1 MKFKRALQG
10 EHMIMF
16 PSTNSDHNKDNLLFD
31 IIFTIIVIL
40 AASFS
45 AFTTYLG
52 FSYDLPKF
60 ASGVIA
66 TIIGLGLF
74 IINMTI
80 KRYQQE
86 GQNIAKPIM
95 AFLFF
100 LIFSF
105 ISNTNAIYTYFLQ
118 KDIVQQTQI
127 KAEKNFDKGTSIILA
142 ALENDNLSVN
152 VSRIKQELD
161 IAKRNLYNQM
171 VDPANPGLGSKAK
184 EHLSEVE
191 TILGVQL
198 TKLKPPSPRAS
209 LQKHKNFANHLMKL
223 IDEQFKTKY
232 VSGKAEEIEAFKR
245 DIEHRKV
252 LYRTSIIKKEF
263 NRDITDAMARDLESI
278 KVKAEK
284 LVGFRGDIPTIDTS
298 ADDIGSFNYTW
309 SNFVNGVNKSAIM
322 LSVLLSLMLD
332 TLAPVL
338 AVLLYRK
345 KEEYID

>member
-1 MKFKRALQG
+1 MLT
-10 EHMIMF
+10 F
-16 PSTNSDHNKDNLLFD
+16 PTETKENSKDNLIFD
-31 IIFTIIVIL
+31 IIFAIIVIL

-52 FSYDLPKF
+52 FSYDLPKL
-60 ASGVIA
+60 ASGIIA

-80 KRYQQE
+80 KKYRQE
-86 GQNIAKPIM
+86 GRSVLRPFM

-100 LIFSF
+100 LVFSF

-118 KDIVQQTQI
+118 KDIVPQTQI
-127 KAEKNFDKGTSIILA
+127 KAEKDFDKGTSMILS
-142 ALENDNLSVN
+142 ALENNNLSVN
-152 VSRIKQELD
+152 VARIKQTLD

-198 TKLKPPSPRAS
+198 TKLKPPAPRSS
-209 LQKHKNFANHLMKL
+209 LQRHKNFANHLMNL

-232 VSGKAEEIEAFKR
+232 VSGKAEDIEAFKR
-245 DIEHRKV
+245 DVESRRT

-284 LVGFRGDIPTIDTS
+284 LVGFKENISTINTS

-309 SNFVNGVNKSAIM
+309 TNFVNGINKSAII
-322 LSVLLSLMLD
+322 LSILLSLMMD

-338 AVLLYRK
+338 AVLLYRR
-345 KEEYID
+345 KEKY

>member
-1 MKFKRALQG
+1 MNT
-10 EHMIMF
+10 F
-16 PSTNSDHNKDNLLFD
+16 PDDSVQKENLGFD

-45 AFTTYLG
+45 AYTTYLG
-52 FSYDLPKF
+52 FSYDLPQL
-60 ASGVIA
+60 ASTVIA
-66 TIIGLGLF
+66 AIIGLGLF
-74 IINMTI
+74 IINMKI
-80 KRYQQE
+80 KEYRE
-86 GQNIAKPIM
+86 NGQSITRVVL

-118 KDIVQQTQI
+118 KDIVANTQI
-127 KAEKNFDKGTSIILA
+127 QAEKDFDKGTSIILA
-142 ALENDNLSVN
+142 AIDNSDITTQAA
-152 VSRIKQELD
+152 RIKQDLD

-198 TKLKPPSPRAS
+198 TKLKSPDPRAS
-209 LQKHKNFANHLMKL
+209 LKQHRKFAEDLIKL

-232 VSGKAEEIEAFKR
+232 IKGKTEDLVAFKN
-245 DIEHRKV
+245 DIQKRRT
-252 LYRTSIIKKEF
+252 LYRTSIINKEF
-263 NRDITDAMARDLESI
+263 NKDITDAMGRDLDSLKI
-278 KVKAEK
+278 KTEK
-284 LVGFRGDIPTIDTS
+284 LIQFNENIPSINTT

-309 SNFVNGVNKSAIM
+309 ANFVDGINKSAII

-338 AVLLYRK
+338 AILLYRK
-345 KEEYID
+345 KEVY